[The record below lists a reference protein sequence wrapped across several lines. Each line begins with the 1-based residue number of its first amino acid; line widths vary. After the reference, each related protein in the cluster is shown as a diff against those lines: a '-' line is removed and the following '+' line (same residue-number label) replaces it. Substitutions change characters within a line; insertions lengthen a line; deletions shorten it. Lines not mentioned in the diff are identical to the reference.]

1 MTIQSGNQT
10 RRDFLKT
17 GAGLAFAIPLASKL
31 GLAGAQTPGNGAVAN
46 SYVTLNP
53 DNRIIIYSHAS
64 EMGQG
69 SYTGVPMVIAE
80 ELDADWD
87 LVDIEFSPLS
97 DELYGN
103 PRYYGLMLTIGSDAI
118 STYYEKLRFS
128 GAQIRKTLIQMAA
141 DEWRVPVSEVHTEPS
156 LVVHPASGRSM
167 TYGEVSTL
175 GNVPEELPEVDESE
189 YKRIEDYRIVNNPD
203 IQRRD
208 TPGKVFGGVMNG
220 EKMFSVDVQ
229 LPGMLYATSRRNHF
243 GNREVVRI
251 VNEDEVLALPDVI
264 GVEVILDSV
273 TVIAQT
279 YEAARKGEKL
289 LQVEW
294 SNAEEDARY
303 NSDEELER
311 LKAIAYDESR
321 EGIDVMGHWRARLRG
336 QAGQAEGLD
345 EALASADEV
354 HQRLY
359 TTGFMYHAQMETLN
373 AVVDVTDNGQ
383 KAEVWA
389 GTQGPTQ
396 TRMRVAEVLEIPTG
410 NVTLHRN
417 FMGGGFGRKAVRSH
431 DNFVEAAMLSKKYEA
446 PVKVIWSRE
455 NDLIAGHYRP
465 HGAHLV
471 TGTRNGRGAID
482 NFLHRTVSDE
492 PLRWGDPERFERGG
506 SRPYLAASFWNGAIY
521 PAVEKFRGDV
531 VMEFTD
537 TRVCAMR
544 GIGGVATAFARE
556 CFVDEMAHE
565 TGTDPLEYRRRLFEG
580 QPESQLVF
588 DTLKERCNWD
598 GRPGL
603 GCAMGSA
610 SYALAVEIDLD
621 ERTGVVKPTKIWAV
635 ASYAVVVEPN
645 NAENSFYGQLML
657 YVGASTSEEITFRDG
672 KQEQSNFHNFQIA
685 RMADVPEID
694 VHVIPSESRRIGTA
708 DGPAYAIGPA
718 ISNALYSL
726 TGKRVRHLPLSP
738 REVLKA
744 LNA

>member
-1 MTIQSGNQT
+1 M
-10 RRDFLKT
+10 
-17 GAGLAFAIPLASKL
+17 P
-31 GLAGAQTPGNGAVAN
+31 
-46 SYVTLNP
+46 
-53 DNRIIIYSHAS
+53 
-64 EMGQG
+64 
-69 SYTGVPMVIAE
+69 
-80 ELDADWD
+80 
-87 LVDIEFSPLS
+87 
-97 DELYGN
+97 
-103 PRYYGLMLTIGSDAI
+103 
-118 STYYEKLRFS
+118 EK
-128 GAQIRKTLIQMAA
+128 
-141 DEWRVPVSEVHTEPS
+141 
-156 LVVHPASGRSM
+156 
-167 TYGEVSTL
+167 
-175 GNVPEELPEVDESE
+175 LPEVDESE

-279 YEAARKGEKL
+279 YESARKGEKL

-396 TRMRVAEVLEIPTG
+396 TRMRVAEVLGIPTE

-471 TGTRNGRGAID
+471 TATPQRQGRDRQLPSPHGLGRAAALGRPGA
-482 NFLHRTVSDE
+482 
-492 PLRWGDPERFERGG
+492 LRKRRLETLPGRELLERRHIPRGG
-506 SRPYLAASFWNGAIY
+506 EVPR
-521 PAVEKFRGDV
+521 R
-531 VMEFTD
+531 
-537 TRVCAMR
+537 RR
-544 GIGGVATAFARE
+544 HGVHGHTGLRHAR
-556 CFVDEMAHE
+556 
-565 TGTDPLEYRRRLFEG
+565 YRRR
-580 QPESQLVF
+580 
-588 DTLKERCNWD
+588 
-598 GRPGL
+598 
-603 GCAMGSA
+603 
-610 SYALAVEIDLD
+610 
-621 ERTGVVKPTKIWAV
+621 
-635 ASYAVVVEPN
+635 
-645 NAENSFYGQLML
+645 
-657 YVGASTSEEITFRDG
+657 RDCLC
-672 KQEQSNFHNFQIA
+672 Q
-685 RMADVPEID
+685 
-694 VHVIPSESRRIGTA
+694 
-708 DGPAYAIGPA
+708 
-718 ISNALYSL
+718 
-726 TGKRVRHLPLSP
+726 RVLCR
-738 REVLKA
+738 
-744 LNA
+744 